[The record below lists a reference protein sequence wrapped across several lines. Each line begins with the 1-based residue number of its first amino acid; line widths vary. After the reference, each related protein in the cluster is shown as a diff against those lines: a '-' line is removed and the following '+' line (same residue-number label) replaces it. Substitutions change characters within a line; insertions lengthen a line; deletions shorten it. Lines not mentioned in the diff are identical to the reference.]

1 MITRQTIFSTAVA
14 GAFITGAGLAA
25 AGPAIAAP
33 AVTPPK
39 ASTASVPSMTMGQM
53 SIIIEK
59 FAYSEAGTISPG
71 SLISVTN
78 NDSEV
83 HTVTADNGA
92 FDVTVPGGETV
103 TFAAPA
109 EGGTY
114 SFFCKFHANMKGSLT
129 VAAGA
134 AAPTPAAPMTPSPS
148 SAPSQPDT
156 AESQGMEG
164 MDQMGAVPRGGA
176 DTGAGETPNGSSSE
190 LLLGGGLVLAA
201 LAGGTYV
208 VRRRATT
215 Q

>member
-1 MITRQTIFSTAVA
+1 MTIT
-14 GAFITGAGLAA
+14 ITD
-25 AGPAIAAP
+25 
-33 AVTPPK
+33 
-39 ASTASVPSMTMGQM
+39 
-53 SIIIEK
+53 
-59 FAYSEAGTISPG
+59 FAYSMTGTITPG
-71 SLISVTN
+71 SLITVTN
-78 NDSEV
+78 TDTEV

-134 AAPTPAAPMTPSPS
+134 ATPTPAPVAPTTPTPTAAPSPAVP
-148 SAPSQPDT
+148 APGTGGSGNSD
-156 AESQGMEG
+156 GMEG

-176 DTGAGETPNGSSSE
+176 DTGAEQAANESPGAV
-190 LLLGGGLVLAA
+190 LLGGGLVLAA
-201 LAGGTYV
+201 LAGGTYT
-208 VRRRATT
+208 VRRRTTT